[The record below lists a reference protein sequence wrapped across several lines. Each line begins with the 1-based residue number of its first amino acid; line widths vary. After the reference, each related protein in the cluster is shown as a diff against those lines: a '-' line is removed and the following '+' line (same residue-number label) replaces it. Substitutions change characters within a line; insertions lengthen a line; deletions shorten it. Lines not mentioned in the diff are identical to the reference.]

1 MEIWQIVVICILML
15 PIFFLANYLIVKSAA
30 KNRKETEQRLELAA
44 AMSVNRS
51 LKASKN
57 PRDKYRRRKRE

>member
-15 PIFFLANYLIVKSAA
+15 PIFFLANYLIVRSAV
-30 KNRKETEQRLELAA
+30 KNRKETERRLELAA

-57 PRDKYRRRKRE
+57 PRDKYRHRKR